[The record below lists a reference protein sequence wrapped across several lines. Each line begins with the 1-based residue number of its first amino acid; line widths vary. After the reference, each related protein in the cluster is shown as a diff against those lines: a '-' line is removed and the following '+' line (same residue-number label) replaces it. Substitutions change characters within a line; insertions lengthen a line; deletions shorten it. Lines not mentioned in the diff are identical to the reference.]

1 MLEPIQTRSFGD
13 TIFYTELGGVYE
25 CGEVNCETVHR
36 WKKKFLAG
44 TASVKDA
51 ANSARPD
58 TRSVFCK
65 QKIFLP
71 DGIPHMLS
79 VQQSLKMFPKFDE
92 RQFSKHCY
100 GLVTN

>member
-44 TASVKDA
+44 TASVK
-51 ANSARPD
+51 
-58 TRSVFCK
+58 
-65 QKIFLP
+65 
-71 DGIPHMLS
+71 
-79 VQQSLKMFPKFDE
+79 LKMQQTLLDQMP
-92 RQFSKHCY
+92 
-100 GLVTN
+100 GP